1 MAHRL
6 LKVKAIYE
14 YTSQH
19 EDDLHFSCG
28 QVITITGEED
38 DEWYSGE
45 YIDESG
51 IQHKGIFPKNFV
63 ENHEPVAP
71 PRPNRIIHLNET
83 QSTAEPSSQLTPLT
97 AENSP
102 AIVEP
107 LPIPTEKICDMRD
120 PTSQPLTTDC
130 SASLSKSH
138 PGKTSQSQS
147 PPQNTKLHSVTSAPS
162 QPSEKPVSNT
172 LKDRIAAFNKAATP
186 VIPFKQP
193 GLTSRSANNF
203 IKKPFVAPPPSKN
216 AFVPLPKDQSIQ
228 RVYRR
233 EEEKEFSTKTSENKE
248 NSDRPLLATGE
259 NLIEE
264 EPPKQT
270 SLKERIALLQKQQL
284 EQASRLSDLN
294 YKKDKSKRNNK
305 KHTDINANTDHED
318 GNEILNERNKD
329 CDAPR
334 KISIDLEKEEPSN
347 LTCQK
352 LVGTDPETCGANYT
366 KPMKGATE
374 VSSSINE
381 ETRDN
386 EGKNIKLESQT
397 GILDEQSS
405 SISQCEYEPQQKNI
419 IETTSISDDNDSDD
433 GNHDDDDD
441 YEDAEVDLEIKRKE
455 ELRARIAK
463 MSGGMGMHGMMGPP
477 SSLQF
482 PSIISA
488 SKIKSNSCDK
498 RPVEAKAESTQIT
511 PTPAAPPPNISQT
524 KPQDFDCDDVNVPSQ
539 RYSLENTSQQ
549 ANTPHVLPQEFI
561 APQTPKARPTPS
573 TQLNSRH
580 SIIEKLVISE
590 AISTSDKDTES
601 LSQDPCQES
610 YVTKPSQLYSQESLT
625 YDESVGSCRG
635 KNTDTN
641 QSLPDATTLP
651 MPNRTARPSPPTSNN
666 QTLYQ
671 ERPVSYSSPEN
682 DTINFSHDDLRSE
695 NTSQSNSTNPQE
707 EEREESQS
715 FYESS
720 EAPTQFPKR
729 LSQDVTRVLGFTD
742 DAPQT
747 LYNRSAPSLPPP
759 LPKSAAP
766 RGPPNPLQF
775 VSSSRL
781 SMDMPRSAPP
791 PPPNNNPASWDQ
803 NDDEHNSQRYT
814 VPKKRA
820 PSVPS
825 MIDPSFRLE
834 GPEYDLYSASPPRSP
849 YGVQERNFSQ
859 YPQRDPITPAG
870 ARALPRKSI
879 EISRSTTTTRR
890 STDITRISL
899 DSGFVANDI
908 DLAPMSF
915 WWTQLN
921 GIPAALQGKK
931 DILFESEEKTSYQG
945 GKTMIKKEIYVL
957 FQDYSQ
963 TILSAYFDSQNPADV
978 KLEQTHEQP
987 PSRLR
992 QDQLEQAHENL
1003 GRRLYDEIIT
1013 RKDSIVGDGTPH
1025 GLITELLKPL
1035 PNVLHPVGSR
1045 AYGAL
1050 IYGNIANAS
1059 VQQRD
1064 EIRPGDIITF
1074 RNSKFQGKHGPLNAK
1089 YSIEVGKPEHVGI
1102 VAEWDGTKKKIR
1114 AWEQGRESKKVKLES
1129 FKLEDL
1135 RSGEVKVWRVM
1146 PRSWVGWI
1154 VDK

>member
-1 MAHRL
+1 MAHRP

-28 QVITITGEED
+28 QVIIITGEED

-71 PRPNRIIHLNET
+71 PRPNRIIHVNET
-83 QSTAEPSSQLTPLT
+83 QSTAEPASQPIPSS
-97 AENSP
+97 AENSSP
-102 AIVEP
+102 TVEP
-107 LPIPTEKICDMRD
+107 LPIPTEKTCVIRD
-120 PTSQPLTTDC
+120 PTSQPLTTDF
-130 SASLSKSH
+130 SASLSKSY
-138 PGKTSQSQS
+138 PGKSSQSQS
-147 PPQNTKLHSVTSAPS
+147 PPQNTKLHSITSAPS

-193 GLTSRSANNF
+193 GLSSRSANNF

-216 AFVPLPKDQSIQ
+216 AFVPLPKDQPIQ

-233 EEEKEFSTKTSENKE
+233 VEEKELSTKMSENKE

-259 NLIEE
+259 DLIEE

-284 EQASRLSDLN
+284 EQASRHSDLN

-305 KHTDINANTDHED
+305 KYADTSANIDHED
-318 GNEILNERNKD
+318 GNETLNERDKD
-329 CDAPR
+329 CDASR
-334 KISIDLEKEEPSN
+334 KISIELEKEDSSN
-347 LTCQK
+347 LSRQK
-352 LVGTDPETCGANYT
+352 LVGTDPETCGPNYT
-366 KPMKGATE
+366 KPMKDAIE
-374 VSSSINE
+374 VISSLNE
-381 ETRDN
+381 ETREN
-386 EGKNIKLESQT
+386 EGKNTKLELQT
-397 GILDEQSS
+397 GILDEDSS

-419 IETTSISDDNDSDD
+419 IQSTSISDENDNDDD
-433 GNHDDDDD
+433 NHDDDDD
-441 YEDAEVDLEIKRKE
+441 TEVDPEIKRKE

-463 MSGGMGMHGMMGPP
+463 MSGGMGMHGMIGPP
-477 SSLQF
+477 CSLQF
-482 PSIISA
+482 PSMISA
-488 SKIKSNSCDK
+488 SKTKGNSCDR
-498 RPVEAKAESTQIT
+498 RPVEAKADSTQIT
-511 PTPAAPPPNISQT
+511 PAPAAPPPNMSQT
-524 KPQDFDCDDVNVPSQ
+524 KPQDFDCDDMNAPSQ
-539 RYSLENTSQQ
+539 RSSPLENTSQQ

-561 APQTPKARPTPS
+561 APQTPISRPTPP
-573 TQLNSRH
+573 TQINSRH

-590 AISTSDKDTES
+590 AISTSNKDIDS

-625 YDESVGSCRG
+625 YDESVGLCRG
-635 KNTDTN
+635 KNTDSN
-641 QSLPDATTLP
+641 QWSPGATILP
-651 MPNRTARPSPPTSNN
+651 MPNRIARPSPPTSNN
-666 QTLYQ
+666 HTLYQ

-682 DTINFSHDDLRSE
+682 DAINFSQDNPRSA
-695 NTSQSNSTNPQE
+695 NTSHMNSTTTEE

-715 FYESS
+715 FHETS
-720 EAPTQFPKR
+720 EAPAQIPKR

-766 RGPPNPLQF
+766 RGPPIPLQF

-791 PPPNNNPASWDQ
+791 PPPNNMPASWDQ
-803 NDDEHNSQRYT
+803 NDDEHNFQKYT

-825 MIDPSFRLE
+825 MIDPSFRHE
-834 GPEYDLYSASPPRSP
+834 GSEYDLYSASPPRSP
-849 YGVQERNFSQ
+849 YGVQERNSLQ
-859 YPQRDPITPAG
+859 YSQRDPMTPAG

-879 EISRSTTTTRR
+879 EISRSATITRR

-931 DILFESEEKTSYQG
+931 DILFETEEKTSYQG

-963 TILSAYFDSQNPADV
+963 TILSACFDSQNPADV

-1003 GRRLYDEIIT
+1003 GRRIYDEIIT
-1013 RKDSIVGDGTPH
+1013 RKDSIVGDGTPQ
-1025 GLITELLKPL
+1025 GLITELLNPL

-1059 VQQRD
+1059 VQQKD

-1146 PRSWVGWI
+1146 PRSWVGWT

>member
-102 AIVEP
+102 AMVEP

-463 MSGGMGMHGMMGPP
+463 M
-477 SSLQF
+477 
-482 PSIISA
+482 
-488 SKIKSNSCDK
+488 
-498 RPVEAKAESTQIT
+498 T
-511 PTPAAPPPNISQT
+511 
-524 KPQDFDCDDVNVPSQ
+524 
-539 RYSLENTSQQ
+539 
-549 ANTPHVLPQEFI
+549 
-561 APQTPKARPTPS
+561 
-573 TQLNSRH
+573 
-580 SIIEKLVISE
+580 
-590 AISTSDKDTES
+590 
-601 LSQDPCQES
+601 
-610 YVTKPSQLYSQESLT
+610 
-625 YDESVGSCRG
+625 
-635 KNTDTN
+635 
-641 QSLPDATTLP
+641 
-651 MPNRTARPSPPTSNN
+651 
-666 QTLYQ
+666 
-671 ERPVSYSSPEN
+671 
-682 DTINFSHDDLRSE
+682 
-695 NTSQSNSTNPQE
+695 
-707 EEREESQS
+707 
-715 FYESS
+715 
-720 EAPTQFPKR
+720 
-729 LSQDVTRVLGFTD
+729 
-742 DAPQT
+742 
-747 LYNRSAPSLPPP
+747 
-759 LPKSAAP
+759 P

-1003 GRRLYDEIIT
+1003 GRRIYDEIIT

>member
-1 MAHRL
+1 MAYRP

-28 QVITITGEED
+28 QVIIITGEED

-71 PRPNRIIHLNET
+71 PRPNRIIHVNET
-83 QSTAEPSSQLTPLT
+83 QSTAEPASQPIPSS
-97 AENSP
+97 AENSSP
-102 AIVEP
+102 TVEP
-107 LPIPTEKICDMRD
+107 LPIPTEKTCVIRD
-120 PTSQPLTTDC
+120 PTSQPLTTDF
-130 SASLSKSH
+130 SASLSKSY
-138 PGKTSQSQS
+138 PGKSSQSQS
-147 PPQNTKLHSVTSAPS
+147 PPQNTKLHSITSAPS

-193 GLTSRSANNF
+193 GLSSRSANNF

-216 AFVPLPKDQSIQ
+216 AFVPLPKDQPIQ

-233 EEEKEFSTKTSENKE
+233 VEEKELSTKMSENKE

-259 NLIEE
+259 DLIEE

-284 EQASRLSDLN
+284 EQASRHSDLN

-305 KHTDINANTDHED
+305 KYADTSANIDHED
-318 GNEILNERNKD
+318 GNETLNERDKD
-329 CDAPR
+329 CDASR
-334 KISIDLEKEEPSN
+334 KISIELEKEDSSN
-347 LTCQK
+347 LSRQK
-352 LVGTDPETCGANYT
+352 LVGTDPETCGPNYT
-366 KPMKGATE
+366 KPMKDAIE
-374 VSSSINE
+374 VISSLNE
-381 ETRDN
+381 ETREN
-386 EGKNIKLESQT
+386 EGKNTKLELQT
-397 GILDEQSS
+397 GILDEDSS

-419 IETTSISDDNDSDD
+419 IQSTSISDDNDNDD
-433 GNHDDDDD
+433 DNHDDDDD
-441 YEDAEVDLEIKRKE
+441 TEVDPEIKRKE

-463 MSGGMGMHGMMGPP
+463 M
-477 SSLQF
+477 
-482 PSIISA
+482 
-488 SKIKSNSCDK
+488 
-498 RPVEAKAESTQIT
+498 T
-511 PTPAAPPPNISQT
+511 
-524 KPQDFDCDDVNVPSQ
+524 
-539 RYSLENTSQQ
+539 
-549 ANTPHVLPQEFI
+549 
-561 APQTPKARPTPS
+561 
-573 TQLNSRH
+573 
-580 SIIEKLVISE
+580 
-590 AISTSDKDTES
+590 
-601 LSQDPCQES
+601 
-610 YVTKPSQLYSQESLT
+610 
-625 YDESVGSCRG
+625 
-635 KNTDTN
+635 
-641 QSLPDATTLP
+641 
-651 MPNRTARPSPPTSNN
+651 
-666 QTLYQ
+666 
-671 ERPVSYSSPEN
+671 
-682 DTINFSHDDLRSE
+682 
-695 NTSQSNSTNPQE
+695 
-707 EEREESQS
+707 
-715 FYESS
+715 
-720 EAPTQFPKR
+720 
-729 LSQDVTRVLGFTD
+729 
-742 DAPQT
+742 
-747 LYNRSAPSLPPP
+747 
-759 LPKSAAP
+759 P
-766 RGPPNPLQF
+766 RGPPIPLQF

-791 PPPNNNPASWDQ
+791 PPPNNMPASWDQ
-803 NDDEHNSQRYT
+803 NDDEHNFQKYT

-825 MIDPSFRLE
+825 MIDPSFRHE
-834 GPEYDLYSASPPRSP
+834 GSEYDLYSASPPRSP
-849 YGVQERNFSQ
+849 YGVQERNSLQ
-859 YPQRDPITPAG
+859 YSQRDPMTPAG

-879 EISRSTTTTRR
+879 EISRSATITRR

-931 DILFESEEKTSYQG
+931 DILFETEEKTSYQG

-963 TILSAYFDSQNPADV
+963 TILSACFDSQNPADV

-1003 GRRLYDEIIT
+1003 GRRIYDEIIT
-1013 RKDSIVGDGTPH
+1013 RKDSIVGDGTPQ
-1025 GLITELLKPL
+1025 GLITELLNPL

-1059 VQQRD
+1059 VQQKD

-1146 PRSWVGWI
+1146 PRSWVGWT